1 MTANSLRSFAGGML
15 IAASVCGAVYFF
27 GSSDVVQT
35 QAEEKMSIDEM
46 KTTLAAEGYFI
57 YTEEEWQEQ
66 LEYVAA
72 EAYEEAEA
80 SIASQGDEETEETE
94 ETNETVEYRTKLILT
109 VSSGMTS
116 IDVGNALVRA
126 DIIDNSMA
134 FFNEVESRGL
144 ANSLRPGTFEITS
157 DMSLDE
163 VISTI
168 FK

>member
-57 YTEEEWQEQ
+57 YKEEEWQEQ

-80 SIASQGDEETEETE
+80 SIASQGDEETE

-134 FFNEVESRGL
+134 FFNEVEKRGL